1 MIARTTAIGAALL
14 SLAASAWPL
23 IAPAQ
28 DDPPRSGE
36 QAVAQAPSTAAVAE
50 LIDRALA
57 QQWQEQGIRAA
68 EPADDATWLRRLS
81 LDLCGTIPLR
91 EEVAAFLDDDRADK
105 RQRKI
110 AEYFADRASAQ
121 NFSYLWSNALL
132 SAAQRGGGPEGARLR
147 PWLEEQLAQARPF
160 DAIVR
165 ELLAG
170 SGRNDE
176 NGATSFVLAY
186 ADDIEALSAVA
197 SRTFLGVQIQC
208 AQCHDHPA
216 DSWKQA
222 DFEGFTGFFLG
233 VRSQRVAEM
242 PPTFR
247 LVDAPAAE
255 LRVSQMRRLREAL
268 RASAKN
274 GDPDAEELRRKLK
287 RNDLSEVS
295 EEELAA
301 WLATLPGT
309 QRERIEKSVER
320 QRKFGQPRFLDGRPF
335 EESDGAT
342 RREALA
348 DWLVARDNPWFA
360 RATVNRLWGH
370 FFGAGLVDPV
380 DDLTASKD
388 QVLPPLLDLLAA
400 KFAQSGFDLR
410 WLMESLVRTRAYA
423 LSASLQEAGEART
436 KQERWYAAH
445 PLRPFTAEQVL
456 HSLQRAT
463 ALEER
468 TVARAKDDDF
478 EAERRRVLEKFRYV
492 FEDDEGGSSD
502 RFASSIPQALFLMN
516 GKLTNDEIRL
526 KKSRMLDEILDES
539 RSDRERLRQVFL
551 ATLGRLP
558 TQREAERLGRLVKGA
573 EGGTKRGIEDLFW
586 ALLNSTEFLTNH

>member
-1 MIARTTAIGAALL
+1 VIARTTAIGAGLL
-14 SLAASAWPL
+14 WLAATVGTVSTA
-23 IAPAQ
+23 AQ
-28 DDPPRSGE
+28 DDPPQVPP
-36 QAVAQAPSTAAVAE
+36 QAKPSAPSAAVVAE
-50 LIDRALA
+50 LIDRTLQ
-57 QQWQEQGIRAA
+57 QQWQEQGIRPA

-110 AEYFADRASAQ
+110 DEYFADRACAQ

-132 SAAQRGGGPEGARLR
+132 AAAQKEGGREGAGLR
-147 PWLEEQLAQARPF
+147 PWLEEQFAQARPF

-165 ELLAG
+165 ELLAS

-222 DFEGFTGFFLG
+222 DFDGFTGFFLG
-233 VRSQRVAEM
+233 VRSQKIAEM
-242 PPTFR
+242 PPSFR

-255 LRVSQMRRLREAL
+255 LRIPALRRLRDAL
-268 RASAKN
+268 RAAAKS
-274 GDPDAEELRRKLK
+274 GDPEAEELRRRLK
-287 RNDLSEVS
+287 RNDLGELG

-301 WLATLPGT
+301 YLESLPGT
-309 QRERIEKSVER
+309 QRERIEKAVER
-320 QRKFGQPRFLDGRPF
+320 QKKFGQPRFLDGSPF
-335 EESDGAT
+335 EEGDGAT

-348 DWLVARDNPWFA
+348 DWLVAPGNPWFA

-370 FFGAGLVDPV
+370 LFGAGLVDPV
-380 DDLTASKD
+380 DDLTASQD
-388 QVLPPLLDLLAA
+388 RVLPPLLDLLAT

-410 WLMESLVRTRAYA
+410 WLMECMVRTRAYA
-423 LSASLQEAGEART
+423 LSASLQDAGDARA

-468 TVARAKDDDF
+468 TVARAKDADF
-478 EAERRRVLEKFRYV
+478 EAERRKVLEKFRYV

-558 TQREAERLGRLVKGA
+558 TQREAEKLGRLVKGA
-573 EGGTKRGIEDLFW
+573 DGGTKRGIEDLFW